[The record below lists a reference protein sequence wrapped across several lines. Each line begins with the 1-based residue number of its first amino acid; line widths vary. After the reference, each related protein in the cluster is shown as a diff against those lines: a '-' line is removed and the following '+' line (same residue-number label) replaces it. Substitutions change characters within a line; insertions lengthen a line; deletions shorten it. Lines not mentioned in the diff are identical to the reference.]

1 MTAYVLVFVSGK
13 KEIPLTEQILSPFRT
28 ELPAHTLNW
37 LHADKAAEL
46 HLSTEISS
54 AIFTAIKNAADKNS
68 IDVFLIPAEHRRKKL
83 LLADMDATIVE
94 GETLDDL
101 AAFAGLKD
109 KIAAIT
115 ARAMRGELD
124 FRQALDQRVQML
136 EGLSVRALEQT
147 LSAMKINAGAIDTVR
162 VMRKHGAECYLVS
175 GGFTYFTGAIAKAC
189 GFNGHHGNVL
199 EIAGDHLTAHLT
211 GKVIPPILDKDAKLA
226 FLREYTAKCG
236 ISAIETMAVGD
247 GANDIPMLLGAG
259 TGVGYHP
266 KPLVKEQIPNVIIH
280 TDLTSLLYIQ
290 GYNDQDMG
298 QNIAS

>member
-1 MTAYVLVFVSGK
+1 MTDSFLVFVSGK
-13 KEIPLTEQILSPFRT
+13 KQVPLTENIIHSLHPDFAPQPI
-28 ELPAHTLNW
+28 NW
-37 LHADKAAEL
+37 LHAEKAAEIKINTDISL
-46 HLSTEISS
+46 TSIREI
-54 AIFTAIKNAADKNS
+54 ADKNF
-68 IDVFLIPAEHRRKKL
+68 IDVFLIPALHRRKKL

-124 FRQALDQRVQML
+124 FKEALEQRVKML
-136 EGLSVRALEQT
+136 EGLSVSALQHT
-147 LSAMKINAGAIDTVR
+147 LSAMKINAGAKETIS

-175 GGFTYFTGAIAKAC
+175 GGFTYFTEAIAKTC
-189 GFNGHHGNVL
+189 GFNGHHGNIL
-199 EIAGDHLTAHLT
+199 KIESDHLT
-211 GKVIPPILDKDAKLA
+211 GDVIPPILDKNAKLA

-236 ISAIETMAVGD
+236 ILREETMTVGD

-259 TGVGYHP
+259 TGVGYYP
-266 KPLVKEQIPNVIIH
+266 KPLVKEQISNIIIH

-290 GYNDQDMG
+290 GYTWQDIS
-298 QNIAS
+298 QS